1 VINKNTIDKI
11 SETIKFEFKD
21 SEVIFLSGSLI
32 ENIGNKF
39 SDLDIFI
46 IVEDTSNITLTDYDY
61 NYKELKIKFKEYI
74 GVKCDIEIYNKN
86 LIEKNIEILNN
97 VRIDDKRIL
106 NIFSGIETNIFLSFI
121 HRMITGKC
129 IKGKESYQDFLSKI
143 NLQKYFSIL
152 QKLYQNQIE
161 NYYDDL
167 VGNFYKKNYMTTI
180 MIGNMLLPT
189 LIAYFLAKKEVTI
202 DRVKWAHI
210 KLEILSIK
218 DKESKEFL
226 IKINSF
232 LLGKLQKEVYAK
244 QLILLVN
251 KILEGS

>member
-1 VINKNTIDKI
+1 
-11 SETIKFEFKD
+11 
-21 SEVIFLSGSLI
+21 
-32 ENIGNKF
+32 
-39 SDLDIFI
+39 
-46 IVEDTSNITLTDYDY
+46 
-61 NYKELKIKFKEYI
+61 
-74 GVKCDIEIYNKN
+74 
-86 LIEKNIEILNN
+86 
-97 VRIDDKRIL
+97 
-106 NIFSGIETNIFLSFI
+106 
-121 HRMITGKC
+121 MITGKC

>member
-1 VINKNTIDKI
+1 
-11 SETIKFEFKD
+11 
-21 SEVIFLSGSLI
+21 
-32 ENIGNKF
+32 
-39 SDLDIFI
+39 
-46 IVEDTSNITLTDYDY
+46 
-61 NYKELKIKFKEYI
+61 
-74 GVKCDIEIYNKN
+74 
-86 LIEKNIEILNN
+86 
-97 VRIDDKRIL
+97 
-106 NIFSGIETNIFLSFI
+106 
-121 HRMITGKC
+121 
-129 IKGKESYQDFLSKI
+129 
-143 NLQKYFSIL
+143 
-152 QKLYQNQIE
+152 
-161 NYYDDL
+161 
-167 VGNFYKKNYMTTI
+167 MTTI